1 MPFAPT
7 DSYRRHIDYLRLSVT
22 DRCNLRC
29 IYCMPQDGM
38 PKLSHADVLR
48 YEEVV
53 RLAGI
58 AIAMGIRK
66 VRITGGEPL
75 VRRDVVH
82 LCSRIAQLPGLE
94 SLTLTTNARLLA
106 EHAEGLYEAGV
117 QRINISL
124 DTLNPEKY
132 ARITRCDCF
141 HEVWRGI
148 EAAQLVGFHPIK
160 LNVVAMRG
168 INDDEIENL
177 AAITIHQPFHVRFIE
192 YMPVVA
198 GAGEN
203 QARFLGADEIL
214 HRLTRLGDL
223 LEVSSRNSNG
233 PARHYQLAG
242 AVGKIGIISPIS
254 HHFCATCN
262 RLRLT
267 ADGKLRTCLFA
278 SEETDLQQPLRQG
291 ATDEELA
298 AIITRAIQKKPA
310 RHPLDSPGLIENPPR
325 KCLDRPMAAIGG

>member
-7 DSYRRHIDYLRLSVT
+7 DSYHRRIDYLRLSVT

-29 IYCMPQDGM
+29 VYCMPQEGM
-38 PKLSHADVLR
+38 PKLAHDDILR
-48 YEEVV
+48 YEEIV
-53 RLAGI
+53 RLARITIG
-58 AIAMGIRK
+58 MGIRK

-94 SLTLTTNARLLA
+94 SLTLTTNGRLLA
-106 EHAEGLYEAGV
+106 EHAERLHQAGV

-124 DTLNPEKY
+124 DTLDSEKY

-141 HEVWRGI
+141 DEVWRGI
-148 EAAQLVGFHPIK
+148 EAAQRAGFHPIK

-177 AAITIHQPFHVRFIE
+177 AAITIHRPFHVRFIE
-192 YMPVVA
+192 YMPVTA
-198 GAGEN
+198 DALEN
-203 QARFLGADEIL
+203 QGRFVGADEIL
-214 HRLTRLGDL
+214 RRLKALGVL
-223 LEVSSRNSNG
+223 LEVNSHNSNG
-233 PARHYQLAG
+233 PARHYQLTG
-242 AVGKIGIISPIS
+242 AAGKIGIISPIS

-291 ATDEELA
+291 VTDDELA
-298 AIITRAIQKKPA
+298 AIITRAIHKKPA